1 MIIKMKLTIN
11 RDGKYNNFYYW
22 FCYFLCILFTLFSI
36 IIKSNN
42 AQQRDLDNDPEL
54 KNK

>member
-1 MIIKMKLTIN
+1 MKLKIN
-11 RDGKYNNFYYW
+11 DDGEYNYFYYW
-22 FCYFLCILFTLFSI
+22 FCYFLFLCFTLCTI
-36 IIKSNN
+36 IVKSNN